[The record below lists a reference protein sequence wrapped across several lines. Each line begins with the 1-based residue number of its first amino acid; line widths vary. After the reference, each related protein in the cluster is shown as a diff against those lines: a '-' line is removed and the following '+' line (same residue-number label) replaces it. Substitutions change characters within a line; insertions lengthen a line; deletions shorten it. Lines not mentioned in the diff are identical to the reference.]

1 MRLLKDITLGQFFP
15 GESVVHQLDPRTKL
29 ILSLIVMSS
38 LFSSTAWLVFGVWT
52 AVFLIALKASS
63 LQVSLVLKNLRPFRW
78 LFAITILLNL
88 FYGSAEGKLLFRH
101 GQIAVFDSQ
110 VSFAFL
116 HSYRLILFILFSSIL
131 TLTTSP
137 LEITDA
143 LEKMLKPLKRVRFP
157 VHEFTMMVSIAMRFI
172 PTVLHEA
179 DRIRKAQLSRG
190 ADFSGSL
197 IRRIQALI
205 PLTLPL
211 FLSTFQ
217 RAEELATA
225 MEARCYDANASRSQF
240 NQLVFAQKDVVLLL
254 AGATLAMSL
263 LIL

>member
-88 FYGSAEGKLLFRH
+88 FYGSAEGKLLFRY

-116 HSYRLILFILFSSIL
+116 HSFRLILFILFSSIL

-137 LEITDA
+137 SKL
-143 LEKMLKPLKRVRFP
+143 P
-157 VHEFTMMVSIAMRFI
+157 MRW
-172 PTVLHEA
+172 
-179 DRIRKAQLSRG
+179 KKCS
-190 ADFSGSL
+190 SL
-197 IRRIQALI
+197 
-205 PLTLPL
+205 
-211 FLSTFQ
+211 
-217 RAEELATA
+217 
-225 MEARCYDANASRSQF
+225 
-240 NQLVFAQKDVVLLL
+240 
-254 AGATLAMSL
+254 
-263 LIL
+263 